1 MRFNIL
7 PELPND
13 GRIVLEFSENNEPVK
28 PPSLIVSIHPK
39 DTKSWTGNFQ
49 LGTGSLDTV
58 IDHPDGKNIVV
69 VAHGLAYV
77 IDPHTRLLDMVMGD
91 GFEYLVPVP
100 AMNLLLVSNGL
111 GFDAVRDGKL
121 VWESKRISWFGFRG
135 LMVAGNFLVGEAFSS
150 LSDRWYRFKL
160 DLNTGECNDGIYE
173 REAAQFTKVMP
184 EGPPPSQTP

>member
-173 REAAQFTKVMP
+173 RDRKSTRLN
-184 EGPPPSQTP
+184 SSH

>member
-1 MRFNIL
+1 MTIRHQFL
-7 PELPND
+7 PDDPKD
-13 GRIVLEFSENNEPVK
+13 GRIPLEFSENNEPVK

-100 AMNLLLVSNGL
+100 AMNLLLAFL
-111 GFDAVRDGKL
+111 LAAVVLYQGAE
-121 VWESKRISWFGFRG
+121 VESYNDQPVVVGVVTG
-135 LMVAGNFLVGEAFSS
+135 GGVAPATIIVFV
-150 LSDRWYRFKL
+150 
-160 DLNTGECNDGIYE
+160 
-173 REAAQFTKVMP
+173 
-184 EGPPPSQTP
+184 